1 MLPAK
6 PPSEMTEEEI
16 LAELRSI
23 RVKRV
28 AAKERASKPRGSRK
42 LVNDM
47 NAANILDQINASLGN
62 GNNEEEP
69 TDASA

>member
-6 PPSEMTEEEI
+6 PLSEMTEEEI
-16 LAELRSI
+16 LAELRAI

-28 AAKERASKPRGSRK
+28 VAKERASKPRGSRK

-47 NAANILDQINASLGN
+47 NLANIFDQINSMPG
-62 GNNEEEP
+62 EP
-69 TDASA
+69 SA